1 MSQRQTLL
9 RYSAIIKKVMTA
21 PVKLA
26 EIQAH
31 LEKESDIRGENLTTS
46 TRTFQRDLDDIRSL
60 FLIDIQYDFSL
71 RKYRVLHSESEEY
84 SSRVL
89 EAFETINAL
98 QLNAGMSQYLDFEQ
112 RKASGLEHFYGI
124 LHAIKNRQQL
134 NFSYKAFWQ
143 EKAYERKTNPYLL
156 KEFKGRWYMLA
167 KDLRDEQ
174 VKTYALDRFGE
185 LEITKKRFSR
195 PKDFDPAET
204 FRNSFGIITPTP
216 GTAPQKVV
224 LAFDPFQ
231 GKYVKTQL
239 LHHSQKTL
247 IDDETEF
254 RVELKICIAFDL
266 VKELLSFG
274 SALRVIEPEELM
286 EEVKKAH
293 KEAWEKYEGIIG

>member
-9 RYSAIIKKVMTA
+9 RYSSIIKKVIAA
-21 PVKLA
+21 PAKLA
-26 EIQAH
+26 EIQLH
-31 LEKESDIRGENLTTS
+31 LEKESDLRGENLNTS
-46 TRTFQRDLDDIRSL
+46 ARTFQRDLDDIRSL

-71 RKYRVLHSESEEY
+71 RKYKVLHSESEEY

-124 LHAIKNRQQL
+124 LHAIKNRHQL

-143 EKAYERKTNPYLL
+143 EEAYERKTNPYLL
-156 KEFKGRWYMLA
+156 KEFKGRWYLLA
-167 KDLRDEQ
+167 KDLRDEN
-174 VKTYALDRFGE
+174 VKIYALDRFGE
-185 LEITKKRFSR
+185 LEITKKRFIR
-195 PKDFDPAET
+195 PTDFDPAGT
-204 FRNSFGIITPTP
+204 FRNSFGIIAPAL
-216 GTAPQKVV
+216 GEVPQKVI
-224 LAFDPFQ
+224 LSFEAFQ

-247 IDDETEF
+247 VDDEEEL

-274 SALRVIEPEELM
+274 SALRVIEPEGL
-286 EEVKKAH
+286 VDKVRDAH
-293 KEAWEKYEGIIG
+293 RRAWENYRA